1 MIIIIFFLCYKQ
13 LFIQML
19 SSKKCHLIWGFSD
32 LSFFCIRRSRTFI
45 SKLLNDI
52 FCKGNLL
59 VGCRQS
65 CFTGIKNLYLLFPLL
80 Y

>member
-1 MIIIIFFLCYKQ
+1 MIIIIFFVLQTILYLNVIIKKVSPN
-13 LFIQML
+13 LGIFRFIV
-19 SSKKCHLIWGFSD
+19 
-32 LSFFCIRRSRTFI
+32 FCIRRSRTFI